1 MEGVDE
7 VAFSFGLVKFG
18 IGWVGV
24 LDFKQEVRHRDR
36 RVRGTSQLLDLF
48 KLENMQEVG
57 VLFGKLVKWPPKAL
71 GLAPMGSAHENN
83 WFHRNKNISL

>member
-24 LDFKQEVRHRDR
+24 LDFKQEVRHGDR
-36 RVRGTSQLLDLF
+36 RVRRGVTNSKREGQGVSSRDESMVG
-48 KLENMQEVG
+48 KLEPQSPGQHSGFLNSQ
-57 VLFGKLVKWPPKAL
+57 PCTDTY
-71 GLAPMGSAHENN
+71 
-83 WFHRNKNISL
+83 

>member
-24 LDFKQEVRHRDR
+24 LDFKQEVRH
-36 RVRGTSQLLDLF
+36 GGQASEGYQSA
-48 KLENMQEVG
+48 
-57 VLFGKLVKWPPKAL
+57 FG
-71 GLAPMGSAHENN
+71 S
-83 WFHRNKNISL
+83 FQT